1 LLQYFIPRRQEKTE
15 PVPIGGKL
23 RSVCEI
29 DARHGKL
36 PRTMHQHED
45 RAEIILVTGG
55 RGSFNI
61 DTGHYLAS
69 PGDVLF
75 FDSGILHD
83 ETTIDGDLA
92 TSCLGVSDFQLP
104 GRRANEM
111 VGRLY
116 APQLSLDAQFG
127 AVRALFHTA
136 VQMALAGDAP
146 RVLDQLTCA
155 ILCKLAEELARHGQ
169 PPRPQQESLGL
180 TVKAYIDAHYRESI
194 TLQSIAAELNFNPYY
209 LAHAFREHIGYS
221 PMQYIIRRRIGE
233 AQNLLIGTD
242 RSITEIAFSC
252 GYNNSNYFQSVFK
265 RLVGMTPGQYRRD
278 WVQNALPPT

>member
-1 LLQYFIPRRQEKTE
+1 MLQYFIPRRQEKTE

-83 ETTIDGDLA
+83 ETTIDGDQ
-92 TSCLGVSDFQLP
+92 TSPPHAWASPISSCRG
-104 GRRANEM
+104 G
-111 VGRLY
+111 G
-116 APQLSLDAQFG
+116 
-127 AVRALFHTA
+127 
-136 VQMALAGDAP
+136 QM
-146 RVLDQLTCA
+146 R
-155 ILCKLAEELARHGQ
+155 
-169 PPRPQQESLGL
+169 
-180 TVKAYIDAHYRESI
+180 
-194 TLQSIAAELNFNPYY
+194 
-209 LAHAFREHIGYS
+209 
-221 PMQYIIRRRIGE
+221 
-233 AQNLLIGTD
+233 
-242 RSITEIAFSC
+242 
-252 GYNNSNYFQSVFK
+252 
-265 RLVGMTPGQYRRD
+265 
-278 WVQNALPPT
+278 W

>member
-1 LLQYFIPRRQEKTE
+1 MLQYFIPRRQEKTE
-15 PVPIGGKL
+15 PVPTGGKL

-69 PGDVLF
+69 PADVLF
-75 FDSGILHD
+75 FDSGILH
-83 ETTIDGDLA
+83 GDLA

-116 APQLSLDAQFG
+116 APQLSLDAQFD
-127 AVRALFHTA
+127 AVRTLFHTA
-136 VQMALAGDAP
+136 V
-146 RVLDQLTCA
+146 
-155 ILCKLAEELARHGQ
+155 
-169 PPRPQQESLGL
+169 
-180 TVKAYIDAHYRESI
+180 
-194 TLQSIAAELNFNPYY
+194 
-209 LAHAFREHIGYS
+209 
-221 PMQYIIRRRIGE
+221 
-233 AQNLLIGTD
+233 
-242 RSITEIAFSC
+242 
-252 GYNNSNYFQSVFK
+252 
-265 RLVGMTPGQYRRD
+265 
-278 WVQNALPPT
+278 